1 MIVRTAFRRFC
12 ASGRFLTDGGE
23 RLEVPVNLH
32 HTLWG
37 FGGLFKLVLELH
49 SLQYEA
55 VRLAHVKHIQRC
67 YKQCTLNLPE
77 EAPPSPKNRRGR
89 LEELS
94 EFLLGTETG
103 MQSAPHETR
112 ISRDLPRS
120 PPGVSISSPFR
131 FFPGTT
137 AFGKCEEK
145 EDLRISVSGAFGLI
159 LQIFSMIPTTLAS
172 NSEPPLHCFI
182 ERYTTK

>member
-1 MIVRTAFRRFC
+1 MRPMIVRTAFRRFC

-120 PPGVSISSPFR
+120 PPWGKHQQPLFGSSLVR
-131 FFPGTT
+131 QLSES
-137 AFGKCEEK
+137 AKK
-145 EDLRISVSGAFGLI
+145 RRISGFLFPELLV
-159 LQIFSMIPTTLAS
+159 
-172 NSEPPLHCFI
+172 
-182 ERYTTK
+182 